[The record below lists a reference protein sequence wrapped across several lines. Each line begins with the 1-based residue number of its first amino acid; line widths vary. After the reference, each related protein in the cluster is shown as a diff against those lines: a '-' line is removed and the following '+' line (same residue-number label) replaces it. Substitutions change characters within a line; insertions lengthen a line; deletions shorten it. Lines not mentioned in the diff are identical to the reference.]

1 MHYLSQLHCDH
12 RTPAKCYSVK
22 TQDGRAAHG
31 PYYEIVGVEY
41 KKNGDAAKEEGPS
54 KAQHAACDSPVE
66 RKADPLRFDYIQKG
80 CGDDGA
86 GHVGDDDAPVAKAF
100 YSKAYRD
107 GGNDKGRA
115 SPGV

>member
-41 KKNGDAAKEEGPS
+41 KKWR
-54 KAQHAACDSPVE
+54 C
-66 RKADPLRFDYIQKG
+66 R
-80 CGDDGA
+80 
-86 GHVGDDDAPVAKAF
+86 
-100 YSKAYRD
+100 
-107 GGNDKGRA
+107 
-115 SPGV
+115 